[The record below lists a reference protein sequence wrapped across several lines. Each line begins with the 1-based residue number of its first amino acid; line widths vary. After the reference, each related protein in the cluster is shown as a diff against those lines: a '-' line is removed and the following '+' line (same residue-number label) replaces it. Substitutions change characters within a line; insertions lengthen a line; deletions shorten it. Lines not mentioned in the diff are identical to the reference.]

1 MINHNFVNFVSR
13 VIIYS
18 FLTVF
23 ILGVFTPPVFAI
35 EYGGI
40 GGRPAFPRED
50 NPRTDSIFIHTVEK
64 GQVQEDGIR
73 VVNNTN
79 ETKTITVYGVDSV
92 PSTDGAFSCAQ
103 KADPQK
109 DVGTWITLEKNE
121 VVLKPFTNEVVLF
134 DINVPENVD
143 VGEHNGCIVMQEKKA
158 DEGADKPG
166 IQLSFRTGL
175 RVALLVPGDI
185 VRSLELKDFTVT
197 PRDTDDG
204 SFVLQPKVQNTG
216 NVSIDADVKVVTKSM
231 FGTIHEEHGGEF
243 PVLRG
248 ELSTWNFILNKPF
261 WGGWYT
267 SQPIISYDSSNNAG
281 VGVDTGGKLTVLKG
295 KEVRFFSTPTTLGL
309 IIEIGLLILVL
320 LILFMIWIAQKRR
333 RWIRKEWIEYT
344 IKDGDDIKKIAE
356 RFDISWKLL
365 VKANKLQ
372 PPYALDAGTKITVPP
387 EEKPNKQ

>member
-1 MINHNFVNFVSR
+1 MTSQNFVNFISR
-13 VIIYS
+13 VTIYS
-18 FLTVF
+18 VLTALM
-23 ILGVFTPPVFAI
+23 LGVFIPSVFAI

-73 VVNNTN
+73 VVNNTE
-79 ETKTITVYGVDSV
+79 ETKIITIYGVDSV

-103 KADPQK
+103 KADPQTG
-109 DVGTWITLEKNE
+109 VGTWITLEKNE
-121 VVLKPFTNEVVLF
+121 VVLDPFTNEVILF

-143 VGEHNGCIVMQEKKA
+143 VGEHNGCIVMQEKKIDNGEEKA
-158 DEGADKPG
+158 G

-185 VRSLELKDFTVT
+185 VRELKIDSFVVT
-197 PRDTDDG
+197 ARDTDDG

-216 NVSIDADVKVVTKSM
+216 NVSIDADVRVVTKSM
-231 FGTIHEEHGGEF
+231 FGTVHEEHGGEF

-248 ELSTWNFILNKPF
+248 ELSTWNFVLNKPF

-267 SQPIISYDSSNNAG
+267 SQLVVSYDASNDAS
-281 VGVDTGGKLTVLKG
+281 VGVETNGKLTVIKG
-295 KEVRFFSTPTTLGL
+295 EEVQFFSAPTAFGL
-309 IIEIGLLILVL
+309 IIEIGSFIVVL
-320 LILFMIWIAQKRR
+320 LILFMIWVSQKRK
-333 RWIRKEWIEYT
+333 RWMRKEWIEYT
-344 IKDGDDIKKIAE
+344 VQGGDDIKKVAE

-372 PPYALDAGTKITVPP
+372 PPYALSEGAKITVPP
-387 EEKPNKQ
+387 EEKPDKQ